1 MSDTV
6 APFRFQEL
14 IEKIEALSL
23 DDQELLIGIVRQ
35 HLIQR
40 RRAELAEDVAEVRE
54 AYRKGDVHR
63 GSIAQ
68 LMGMLS
74 V

>member
-14 IEKIEALSL
+14 IERIEALPL

-40 RRAELAEDVAEVRE
+40 RRAELAEDVAEARE

-63 GSIAQ
+63 GSVAQ
-68 LMGMLS
+68 LMELLL